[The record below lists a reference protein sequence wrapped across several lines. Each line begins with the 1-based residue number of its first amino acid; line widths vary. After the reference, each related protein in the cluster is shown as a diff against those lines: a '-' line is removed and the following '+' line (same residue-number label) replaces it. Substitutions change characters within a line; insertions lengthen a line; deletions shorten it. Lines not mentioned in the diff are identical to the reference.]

1 MRAFVPFLLSL
12 CIFFVSTAYGEYG
25 RIANSPLLRSAVSRL
40 FTIPQVAEQMAWQ
53 NGGITIDNLIELLR
67 ILEPK
72 AYGVWDASS
81 KYDGHKRFLLGTTIR
96 NEMRD
101 EVFSLHGPLVS
112 KWSDYRS
119 NWYADDSTK
128 YFWGEAEPD
137 IKAMIAEVMF
147 TPESLIK
154 MEWENGGLSSDAI
167 VADFKEKYP
176 DVYTLYAQASATKT
190 DAWLRDLVQGRMH
203 EDSSDRHKLGDYFTM
218 RVTVDGKTTHKFF
231 RGNKKP
237 DLRVSLSTAISNA
250 GLLNKMEDSGITMDE
265 IVAALKNHSRVYTL
279 YVQAS
284 GSERGLRIAL
294 GKAMRKIGNITSR
307 KDSEGTKRYFWTEI
321 VAF

>member
-1 MRAFVPFLLSL
+1 MRVFVPFLLSL
-12 CIFFVSTAYGEYG
+12 CIFVSTARGEYG
-25 RIANSPLLRSAVSRL
+25 RIANSPLLRGAVSRL
-40 FTIPQVAEQMAWQ
+40 FTIPQVAEKMAWQ
-53 NGGITIDNLIELLR
+53 NGGITIDNLIEILR

-72 AYGVWDASS
+72 AYEVWDASS
-81 KYDGHKRFLLGTTIR
+81 KYDWHKRFLLGTTIR

-128 YFWGEAEPD
+128 YFLGKAEPD
-137 IKAMIAEVMF
+137 IKAMIADVMF

-154 MEWENGGLSSDAI
+154 MEWGNGGLSIDAI

-176 DVYTLYAQASATKT
+176 DVYNLYAQASATKT
-190 DAWLRDLVQGRMH
+190 DAWLRDLVKGRMH
-203 EDSSDRHKLGDYFTM
+203 QDSSDHHKLGDYFTI
-218 RVTVDGKTTHKFF
+218 RVTVDGKPVYKFF
-231 RGNKKP
+231 LGAKP
-237 DLRVSLSTAISNA
+237 DLKVSLIMAISNA

-265 IVAALKNHSRVYTL
+265 IVAALRDHSRVYTL

-294 GKAMRKIGNITSR
+294 GKAMRKIGNVTSR
-307 KDSEGTKRYFWTEI
+307 KDSEGTKRYFGTEI